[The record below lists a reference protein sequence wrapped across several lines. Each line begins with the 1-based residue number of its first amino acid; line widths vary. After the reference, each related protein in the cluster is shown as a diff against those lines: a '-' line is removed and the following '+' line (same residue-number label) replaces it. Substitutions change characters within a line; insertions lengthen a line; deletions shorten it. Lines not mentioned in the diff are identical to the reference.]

1 MVASVFAD
9 RCDRMPPQLNRDLLR
24 AVAREV
30 ASGQSAYEF
39 EDRIAKRYDVCTRTV
54 RNYVA
59 AVLEDYREEDRAIVS
74 RARLQ
79 GRFVAT
85 SAAGKWIKRSDKLW
99 AEAAR
104 LLARARALDI
114 DRNGGVAGATSRL
127 IAHLEMSG
135 RANLDDGMEPL
146 PVDLDQLKAGA
157 VVAIIRGDRRD
168 AAILI
173 KRAEGADS
181 RACDWFDRAQKI
193 AGTYEPAPPGE
204 EARPAASLT
213 TPQRRAKLERLRGL
227 LRDMIAKRGAEGE

>member
-1 MVASVFAD
+1 
-9 RCDRMPPQLNRDLLR
+9 MPPQLNRAMLR

-30 ASGQSAYEF
+30 ASGRSCYEF
-39 EDRIAKRYDVCTRTV
+39 EDRIAEQFSVTPRCV

-59 AVLEDYREEDRAIVS
+59 AVLEDYQEEDRAIVS

-85 SAAGKWIKRSDKLW
+85 AAAGKWIKRSDKLW
-99 AEAAR
+99 SEAAR

-114 DRNGGVAGATSRL
+114 DRNGQVTGATSRL
-127 IAHLEMSG
+127 IAQLEMAG
-135 RANLDDGMEPL
+135 RASLDDGMEPL

-157 VVAIIRGDRRD
+157 VVAIIRADRRD
-168 AAILI
+168 AAILM

-193 AGTYEPAPPGE
+193 AGTYEPAPPGVE
-204 EARPAASLT
+204 SRPAASLT
-213 TPQRRAKLERLRGL
+213 TPQRRAKLERLKDILRELKNRGS
-227 LRDMIAKRGAEGE
+227 GG

>member
-1 MVASVFAD
+1 M
-9 RCDRMPPQLNRDLLR
+9 LL

-30 ASGQSAYEF
+30 ASGRSCYEF
-39 EDRIAKRYDVCTRTV
+39 EDRIAEQFSVTPRCV

-59 AVLEDYREEDRAIVS
+59 AVLEDYQEEDRAIVS

-99 AEAAR
+99 SEAAR

-114 DRNGGVAGATSRL
+114 DRNGQATGATSRL
-127 IAHLEMSG
+127 IAQLEMTG
-135 RANLDDGMEPL
+135 RASLDDGMEPL
-146 PVDLDQLKAGA
+146 PVDLDQLKAGS
-157 VVAIIRGDRRD
+157 VVAIIRADRRD
-168 AAILI
+168 AAILM

-193 AGTYEPAPPGE
+193 AGTYEPAPPGVE
-204 EARPAASLT
+204 SRPAASLT